1 MKGAQASFLI
11 SLALVGG
18 LASAE
23 SAKSNPMGKVL
34 DLLTGLEAK
43 IVAEGEKEAKAY
55 KEYFDWC
62 DDFSKEKGFE
72 IKTLT
77 AKKEKLMA
85 EIADLAASIE
95 TSTSEIDDLSAKIA
109 ADESELKDATLIRE
123 KEHGEF
129 LANEA
134 DLVETID
141 TLTRA
146 ISILSKEMAK
156 NPAAF
161 AQLQASSSIQNVVQA
176 MGAVVDA
183 AGFSGHDKQKLMS
196 LVQSSENS
204 DSDDEDVNAP
214 AAAVYK
220 THSTGIFDLLED
232 LKEKAEEELAALR
245 KAETNTKQNY
255 EMLKQSLEDSIAADT
270 KAKDEASA
278 AKAEGDLAMTEKA
291 LDDAKTALAEANADC
306 MQVAADHEATVTGRT
321 EELTALAQAKKI
333 LEETSSGAVEQTY
346 SLLQVKAGSQMNSR
360 ADLANAE
367 LVSLV
372 KKLARQHHSTALA
385 QLASRIQAVYKYSQS
400 TGDDPFVKVKGLIV
414 DLINKLEAEAAAA
427 ATEKAWCDE
436 QMAKTETKKQ
446 ELDEDIEKLTTK
458 IDQATARST
467 QLKAEVKA
475 LQGELAALAK
485 EQAEMDKTRADNHAA
500 YVEAKAD
507 LELGLSGVRKA
518 LDLLRSYYGGAAALI
533 QSDAAFGSFM
543 KQPAPP
549 EKFEKATGAGESII
563 GILEVVES
571 DFANNLAKVETEE
584 ADQVTDY
591 EKTTQE
597 NA

>member
-1 MKGAQASFLI
+1 MKGAQASILI
-11 SLALVGG
+11 SFALLGG

-23 SAKSNPMGKVL
+23 SAQSNPMSMVL
-34 DLLTGLEAK
+34 QLLTGLEAK

-62 DDFSKEKGFE
+62 DDFSKAKGFE

-85 EIADLAASIE
+85 EIADLTASIE
-95 TSTSEIDDLSAKIA
+95 SLTSEIADLSAEIA

-161 AQLQASSSIQNVVQA
+161 AQMQASSSIANVVQA
-176 MGAVVDA
+176 MTAVVDA

-204 DSDDEDVNAP
+204 DSDDDVNAP

-278 AKAEGDLAMTEKA
+278 AKAEAEEGKATAEGDLAMTEKA

-333 LEETSSGAVEQTY
+333 LEETSSGAVSQTY
-346 SLLQVKAGSQMNSR
+346 SFLQVKAGSQMNSR

-367 LVSLV
+367 LVSR
-372 KKLARQHHSTALA
+372 A
-385 QLASRIQAVYKYSQS
+385 
-400 TGDDPFVKVKGLIV
+400 FV
-414 DLINKLEAEAAAA
+414 
-427 ATEKAWCDE
+427 
-436 QMAKTETKKQ
+436 
-446 ELDEDIEKLTTK
+446 
-458 IDQATARST
+458 
-467 QLKAEVKA
+467 
-475 LQGELAALAK
+475 
-485 EQAEMDKTRADNHAA
+485 
-500 YVEAKAD
+500 
-507 LELGLSGVRKA
+507 
-518 LDLLRSYYGGAAALI
+518 
-533 QSDAAFGSFM
+533 
-543 KQPAPP
+543 P
-549 EKFEKATGAGESII
+549 
-563 GILEVVES
+563 
-571 DFANNLAKVETEE
+571 
-584 ADQVTDY
+584 
-591 EKTTQE
+591 
-597 NA
+597 

>member
-85 EIADLAASIE
+85 EIADLTASIE
-95 TSTSEIDDLSAKIA
+95 ALTSEIEDLSAKIA
-109 ADESELKDATLIRE
+109 TDESELKDATLIRE

-146 ISILSKEMAK
+146 IGILSKEMAK

-161 AQLQASSSIQNVVQA
+161 AQLQSSSNIQNVVQA
-176 MGAVVDA
+176 MSAVVDA

-204 DSDDEDVNAP
+204 DSDDDDVNAP

-232 LKEKAEEELAALR
+232 LKEKAEEELASLR
-245 KAETNTKQNY
+245 KAETNTKHNF

-278 AKAEGDLAMTEKA
+278 AKAAAEEGKATAEGDLAMTEKA

-306 MQVAADHEATVTGRT
+306 LQVAADHEATVTGRT
-321 EELTALAQAKKI
+321 EELTALASAKKV
-333 LEETSSGAVEQTY
+333 LEETSSGAVTQAY
-346 SLLQVKAGSQMNSR
+346 SLLQTGSQMNNRLKSR

-372 KKLARQHHSTALA
+372 KKL
-385 QLASRIQAVYKYSQS
+385 
-400 TGDDPFVKVKGLIV
+400 
-414 DLINKLEAEAAAA
+414 
-427 ATEKAWCDE
+427 
-436 QMAKTETKKQ
+436 
-446 ELDEDIEKLTTK
+446 
-458 IDQATARST
+458 
-467 QLKAEVKA
+467 
-475 LQGELAALAK
+475 
-485 EQAEMDKTRADNHAA
+485 
-500 YVEAKAD
+500 
-507 LELGLSGVRKA
+507 
-518 LDLLRSYYGGAAALI
+518 
-533 QSDAAFGSFM
+533 
-543 KQPAPP
+543 
-549 EKFEKATGAGESII
+549 
-563 GILEVVES
+563 
-571 DFANNLAKVETEE
+571 
-584 ADQVTDY
+584 
-591 EKTTQE
+591 
-597 NA
+597 